1 MKNSEIKELSL
12 EEIKERLKSEE
23 EALLRLKFAHAISPI
38 ENPMKIRQSRKLIA
52 RLKTNLSAKS
62 ANA

>member
-1 MKNSEIKELSL
+1 MKNSEINALSL
-12 EEIKERLKSEE
+12 EDLKEKIKAEE
-23 EALLRLKFAHAISPI
+23 ENLLRLKFAHGISPI
-38 ENPMKIRQSRKLIA
+38 ENPMKIRSSRKLIA

>member
-1 MKNSEIKELSL
+1 MKNSEINALSL
-12 EEIKERLKSEE
+12 EDLKDKIKAEE
-23 EALLRLKFAHAISPI
+23 ENLLRLKFAHGISPI
-38 ENPMKIRQSRKLIA
+38 ENPMKIRASKKLIA